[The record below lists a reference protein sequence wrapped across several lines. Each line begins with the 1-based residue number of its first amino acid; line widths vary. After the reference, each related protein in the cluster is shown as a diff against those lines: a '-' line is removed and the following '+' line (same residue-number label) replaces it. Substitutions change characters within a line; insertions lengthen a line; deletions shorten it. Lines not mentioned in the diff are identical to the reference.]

1 VQHILPQFQQD
12 NPQLLVESLVRRGKH
27 PGLQAEYRECQDA
40 AAVAGA
46 RSALQPSLMHLHCTV
61 HLSADHLPTLHMST
75 ASLPARAASPLSHP
89 DPCCRTAAVNKS
101 TRHVDVKNA
110 AAEEVLRQAVYL
122 RSSLGRK
129 ASLQASIQLRGA
141 TPSLLCAGQPAFAC
155 QWGCLGR
162 PVVRREPT

>member
-61 HLSADHLPTLHMST
+61 HLSADHLPTLHT
-75 ASLPARAASPLSHP
+75 CQLHHCQPAPPAHSLTLIP
-89 DPCCRTAAVNKS
+89 
-101 TRHVDVKNA
+101 A
-110 AAEEVLRQAVYL
+110 AAL
-122 RSSLGRK
+122 
-129 ASLQASIQLRGA
+129 LQ
-141 TPSLLCAGQPAFAC
+141 
-155 QWGCLGR
+155 
-162 PVVRREPT
+162 